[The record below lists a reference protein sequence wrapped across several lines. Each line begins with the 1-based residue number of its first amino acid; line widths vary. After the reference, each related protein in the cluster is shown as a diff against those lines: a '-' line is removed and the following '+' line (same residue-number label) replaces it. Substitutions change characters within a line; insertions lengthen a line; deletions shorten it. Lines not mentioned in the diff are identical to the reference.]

1 MPAKPVFA
9 TMCANSEENCVMIG
23 MGCMAVIMGIVCDWD
38 MNKILLRRGFTAIN
52 NLFKYDLSKIS
63 IILV

>member
-38 MNKILLRRGFTAIN
+38 MNKILLRGGFTAIN
-52 NLFKYDLSKIS
+52 DLF
-63 IILV
+63 